1 MQLTIKWNRDALN
14 QLIKAVEYIQEDS
27 PQNAE
32 KVRTSML
39 KLAKKHNA
47 VVWDLFEV
55 MGGLGSI
62 KDWIAAGL
70 ANSDKIHLLKPGYEL
85 VGDLLFNALMQAY
98 DQHLKTIYQANQ
110 K

>member
-1 MQLTIKWNRDALN
+1 MSICDDAMHFFKDKESECFD
-14 QLIKAVEYIQEDS
+14 IVVIDPPAFAKS
-27 PQNAE
+27 
-32 KVRTSML
+32 
-39 KLAKKHNA
+39 LAKKHNA
-47 VVWDLFEV
+47 AVWDLFEV

-85 VGDLLFNALMQAY
+85 VADLMFNALMQAY
-98 DQHLKTIYQANQ
+98 DQHLKIVYQNNP